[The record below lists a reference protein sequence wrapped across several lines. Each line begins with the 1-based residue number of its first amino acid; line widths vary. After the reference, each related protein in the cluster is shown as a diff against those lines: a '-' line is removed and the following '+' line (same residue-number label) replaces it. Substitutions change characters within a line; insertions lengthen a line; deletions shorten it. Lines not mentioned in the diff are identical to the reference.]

1 MRASCVYAG
10 RAPVRQ
16 VGPMQQVGQLQAEAA
31 GAAGWADAGCWGRCG
46 RGATMR
52 ASGAGKC
59 RGNRGWQGVQ
69 AWADADKRIIC
80 KMRKKL
86 IILKIA

>member
-52 ASGAGKC
+52 ASGAG
-59 RGNRGWQGVQ
+59 RGCWRGVLERAG
-69 AWADADKRIIC
+69 ADKRIIC
-80 KMRKKL
+80 PMKKNL
-86 IILKIA
+86 IILIIA